1 MYFLRL
7 PLKLRCL
14 RKKTQ
19 AISAWPQGGMFGD
32 NGTHVQLS
40 LNALAQNV

>member
-7 PLKLRCL
+7 PLKPRCL
-14 RKKTQ
+14 GKKTQ
-19 AISAWPQGGMFGD
+19 AISAWPKGSVFGN